1 MSYSYEKDRLQCTAK
16 NRDGTRCRLVGTHS
30 NGKGVL
36 CQRHHQLKQAN
47 DAQIARQQRR
57 G

>member
-1 MSYSYEKDRLQCTAK
+1 MGYSYEQDRLQCTALTK
-16 NRDGTRCRLVGTHS
+16 DGTRCRLVGTHS

-47 DAQIARQQRR
+47 DAALRKPR
-57 G
+57 